1 MINEK
6 LKTIDKSHLDK
17 NAIVRFL
24 NTVLK
29 TGIGMTKMDNSFKQ
43 E

>member
-6 LKTIDKSHLDK
+6 LKAIDKGHLDK
-17 NAIVRFL
+17 NLIVRFL

-29 TGIGMTKMDNSFKQ
+29 TGIGMAKMDNSFKQ